1 MKVCTDSC
9 LFGGWI
15 ANQIE
20 TKTIL
25 PKKILDIGAGTGL
38 LSLMIAQKFRGMVD
52 AVEIDENSFLESKE
66 NFIQSNWKERLRIFH
81 ADIRTWKNHEK
92 YDLIV
97 SNPPFFD
104 NDLKSADANKNIA
117 KHSDACSLKDLLDS
131 IKTRLAP
138 NGYFAVLLA
147 FRRLSY
153 FKTLAEENG
162 FFLKEEFLIRQTPAK
177 SYFRGILFF
186 TSNPAVVISKELTI
200 RNEHGDYTS
209 DFVWL
214 MKDYYLYL

>member
-20 TKTIL
+20 NKTIL

-38 LSLMIAQKFRGMVD
+38 LSLMIAQKFRGTID
-52 AVEIDENSFLESKE
+52 AVEIDENSFLEGKE
-66 NFIQSNWKERLRIFH
+66 NFIQSKWEERLRIFH
-81 ADIRTWKNHEK
+81 ADIRMWKSNVN

-104 NDLKSADANKNIA
+104 NDLKSANANKNIA
-117 KHSDACSLKDLLDS
+117 KHSDACSLKELLDS
-131 IKTRLAP
+131 IKIHLAP
-138 NGYFAVLLA
+138 DGYFAVLLA

-162 FFLKEEFLIRQTPAK
+162 FFLNKELLIRQTPAK

-186 TSNPAVVISKELTI
+186 TSEPAIVISEELTI
-200 RNEHGDYTS
+200 KNERGDYTS
-209 DFVWL
+209 EFFGL